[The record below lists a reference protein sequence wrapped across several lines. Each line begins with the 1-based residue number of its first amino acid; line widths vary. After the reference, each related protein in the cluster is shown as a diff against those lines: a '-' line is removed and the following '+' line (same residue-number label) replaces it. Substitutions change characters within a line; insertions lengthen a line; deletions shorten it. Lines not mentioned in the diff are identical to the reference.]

1 MQPGSEGFVDHF
13 PSTHDTWI
21 GDQLQIVAAGSQ
33 ADAREAALQLRTH
46 IMARYREPLLAYA
59 GASSFRSLSSP
70 EDLVHGFF
78 AERLADLA
86 YLRNWRDS
94 RMKLRRWLCNGLLL
108 HMFDIAQRRKRDA
121 RAVDEAGKRAQ
132 HDRADEPAADRA
144 FERAWARGVIERAA
158 HATES
163 ALRADGRHDAWRLFT
178 RHVVDGLTQI
188 AAGAEAGLAEGETK
202 ARIRLAVRRLRD
214 AVAAELVADGVP
226 LAEVQAETDA
236 IVSVFERGA

>member
-1 MQPGSEGFVDHF
+1 MHPGSEGFVDHF

-21 GDQLQIVAAGSQ
+21 GDQLQMLAAGSET
-33 ADAREAALQLRTH
+33 DAREAALQLRTH

-108 HMFDIAQRRKRDA
+108 HMFDIAQRRRRDA
-121 RAVDEAGKRAQ
+121 RAVDMAGKRAQ
-132 HDRADEPAADRA
+132 QQRVDEPAADLA

-158 HATES
+158 EATET
-163 ALRADGRHDAWRLFT
+163 ALRVEGRHDAWRLFT
-178 RHVVDGLTQI
+178 RHVVDGLTQV

-236 IVSVFERGA
+236 IVSVFGQGA